1 MGTHLALIDE
11 LNDAV
16 AVGGNERRGE
26 VLARITDLFAF
37 GAANYAGE
45 QILLFDDIFKR
56 LVASIE
62 LSARATLANRLAE
75 IPNAPPDICRTLASD
90 ESIEVAGPM
99 LEHFEA
105 LDGATPVSYTHLT
118 LPTNREV

>member
-16 AVGGNERRGE
+16 ALGGNERRGE
-26 VLARITDLFAF
+26 VLARITELFAI

-62 LSARATLANRLAE
+62 LSARASVANRLGE
-75 IPNAPPDICRTLASD
+75 IQNAPPNIAGTLPPIKS
-90 ESIEVAGPM
+90 SKLAGPR
-99 LEHFEA
+99 FE
-105 LDGATPVSYTHLT
+105 LLRRSTVQL
-118 LPTNREV
+118 